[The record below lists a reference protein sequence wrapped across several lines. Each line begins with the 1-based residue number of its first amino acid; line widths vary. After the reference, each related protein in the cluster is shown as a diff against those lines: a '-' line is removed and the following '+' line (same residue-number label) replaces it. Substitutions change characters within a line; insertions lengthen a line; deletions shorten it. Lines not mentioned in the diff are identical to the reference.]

1 LQKTCHASL
10 ITASEALSLYE
21 GTISPGLHSLSNA
34 FFLYCRPVRCN
45 AGACESRKRGDFSG
59 LSLEIKVV
67 IGAGTPGKE
76 EES

>member
-1 LQKTCHASL
+1 MTQNCS
-10 ITASEALSLYE
+10 S
-21 GTISPGLHSLSNA
+21 LHSLSNTNA
-34 FFLYCRPVRCN
+34 LYCRAVRCN

>member
-1 LQKTCHASL
+1 LYRETYKTL
-10 ITASEALSLYE
+10 KTLYLD
-21 GTISPGLHSLSNA
+21 GKKPAIPADAGNA
-34 FFLYCRPVRCN
+34 FLLYCRAVRSN
-45 AGACESRKRGDFSG
+45 AGAEVNHASDGDFSG

>member
-1 LQKTCHASL
+1 
-10 ITASEALSLYE
+10 LSGYE

-34 FFLYCRPVRCN
+34 YNLYCRAVRCN

>member
-1 LQKTCHASL
+1 MAGFIRLFSFQSRIKFWCSL
-10 ITASEALSLYE
+10 IEKRSETRHMLIAQ
-21 GTISPGLHSLSNA
+21 T
-34 FFLYCRPVRCN
+34 VRCN